1 MTPAARPVRAVL
13 LDFGGTLDAD
23 GVAWKDRFRRLFS
36 EEGAPIGEGFDRAFY
51 DSDDALV
58 GSIPRDLSFTGT
70 VERLSADV
78 AGRFGRPETA
88 HRVARRFLADARG
101 CLDRSAQLLA
111 RLHGRYR
118 LGIVSNFY
126 GNLEAVCRET
136 GLWPHVDAAIDSA
149 VVGAEKP
156 DRRIFEAAL
165 SAVGVEP
172 SEALFV
178 GDSLSRDMAGALA
191 LGMPHIWIRAG
202 EGRACCAE
210 DRVIGSVCD
219 LDGLLA

>member
-1 MTPAARPVRAVL
+1 VL

-23 GVAWKDRFRRLFS
+23 GVAWKERFRRLFS
-36 EEGAPIGEGFDRAFY
+36 EEGAPAGEGFDRAFY
-51 DSDDALV
+51 DSDDAMV
-58 GSIPRDLSFTGT
+58 GAIPRELSFADT
-70 VERLSADV
+70 VERLSGGV
-78 AGRFGRPETA
+78 AGRLGRPETA
-88 HRVARRFLADARG
+88 ERVARRFLADARES
-101 CLDRSAQLLA
+101 LARSADVLA

-136 GLWPHVDAAIDSA
+136 GLSPHLDAAIDSA

-165 SAVGVEP
+165 SAVGVAP

-178 GDSLSRDMAGALA
+178 GDSLPRDMAGALA
-191 LGMPHIWIRAG
+191 LGMPHVWIRAG
-202 EGRACCAE
+202 DGSACCAE
-210 DRVIGSVCD
+210 DRVIGSVSD
-219 LDGLLA
+219 LERLLA